1 MSNGYKS
8 TIKVILSLCFG
19 GAILYWMYHDFN
31 FKELES
37 FMLNNMNWNWMY
49 LSCLFGVLAQMFRAW
64 RWRQALEPVGEK
76 SRTSVRVNSIFFSY
90 AISLII
96 PRIGEFARCGILS
109 KYDKVSFAKAIGT
122 VVTERLVDSIVILI
136 IAGSAFLLQ
145 IKVFGTFFDTTG
157 TSIDGII
164 NRFSVTGWIVT
175 AICAAA
181 TIALV
186 IFIVKRMAIQGK
198 FKDTTKSVLDGIT
211 SLKDVKNLPLFI
223 FFTIGIWASYFIQYY
238 LTFFCF
244 DFTEDLGIMCGL
256 SSFIIGSIAVLVPT
270 PNGAGP
276 WHFATKTML
285 VLYGLS
291 DSNALY
297 FVLIVHAV
305 HTLLM
310 ILLGIYSLIALSLT
324 KFVSTANS

>member
-1 MSNGYKS
+1 MESKYKS
-8 TIKVILSLCFG
+8 AIKVALSLCFG
-19 GAILYWMYHDFN
+19 GAILYWMYRNFDFQD
-31 FKELES
+31 LGG
-37 FMLNNMNWNWMY
+37 FMLHNMNWNWMY
-49 LSCLFGVLAQMFRAW
+49 LSCFFGILAQAFRAW

-136 IAGSAFLLQ
+136 IAGTAFLLQ

-157 TSIDGII
+157 TSIDGITHH
-164 NRFSVTGWIVT
+164 FSVTGWIVT

-181 TIALV
+181 AVALI

-198 FKDTTKSVLDGIT
+198 FKDTTKSVLEGIT

-244 DFTEDLGIMCGL
+244 DFTKDLGIMCAL

-285 VLYGLS
+285 VLYGVS

-310 ILLGIYSLIALSLT
+310 ILLGIYSLVALSLT
-324 KFVSTANS
+324 KFVKVENS